1 MGGYGMGYFIVVCMG
16 YLLGCSSMALYLS
29 RYKKVD
35 MKSAGTGNLGAS
47 NATALMG
54 WRYGVLVAL
63 HDIGKSVLAVLLA
76 KYLFPNLEY
85 AGAAAGIASV
95 MGHIFPFYLK
105 FKGGKG
111 FASYWGMTL
120 ALNWKLALVIFVAG
134 LLLTF
139 LTDYIVTA
147 TTTTVITVPAYL
159 GFATNSLILVLILCI
174 GSAVIIYKHRKNYV
188 RIFRGTEIGLRSVAR
203 GEHKVK

>member
-1 MGGYGMGYFIVVCMG
+1 MGYFIVVCMG

-63 HDIGKSVLAVLLA
+63 HDIGKSVLAVMLA
-76 KYLFPNLEY
+76 KFFFPNLEY

-147 TTTTVITVPAYL
+147 TTTTVIAVPVYL

>member
-1 MGGYGMGYFIVVCMG
+1 MGYFIVVCMG

-29 RYKKVD
+29 KFKKVD

-54 WRYGVLVAL
+54 WGYGVLVAL
-63 HDIGKSVLAVLLA
+63 HDIGKSVLAVMLA
-76 KYLFPNLEY
+76 KLFFPNLEY

-147 TTTTVITVPAYL
+147 TTTTVIAVPVYL

>member
-1 MGGYGMGYFIVVCMG
+1 MGYFIVVCMG

-29 RYKKVD
+29 KYKKVD
-35 MKSAGTGNLGAS
+35 MKNAGTGNLGAS

-63 HDIGKSVLAVLLA
+63 HDIGKSALAVMLA
-76 KYLFPNLEY
+76 KFFFPNLEY
-85 AGAAAGIASV
+85 AGAAAGVASV

-105 FKGGKG
+105 GKGGKG

-120 ALNWKLALVIFVAG
+120 ALNWKLALVIFMAG
-134 LLLTF
+134 LLITF
-139 LTDYIVTA
+139 LTDYIVIA
-147 TTTTVITVPAYL
+147 TTTTVVTVPVYL

>member
-1 MGGYGMGYFIVVCMG
+1 MGYFIVVCMG

-147 TTTTVITVPAYL
+147 TTTTVIAVPVYL
-159 GFATNSLILVLILCI
+159 GFATDSLILVLILCI

>member
-1 MGGYGMGYFIVVCMG
+1 MGYFIVVCMG

-63 HDIGKSVLAVLLA
+63 HDIGKSVLAVMLA
-76 KYLFPNLEY
+76 RFFFPNLEY

-147 TTTTVITVPAYL
+147 TTTTVIAVPVYL
-159 GFATNSLILVLILCI
+159 GFATNNLILVLILCI

>member
-1 MGGYGMGYFIVVCMG
+1 MGYAITI
-16 YLLGCSSMALYLS
+16 LLSYILGSSSMAFYLS
-29 RYKKVD
+29 KLKAVD
-35 MKSAGTGNLGAS
+35 IRKNGSGNLGAS
-47 NATALMG
+47 NATVLFG
-54 WRYGVLVAL
+54 WGAGVLVAI
-63 HDIGKSVLAVLLA
+63 HDIGKAFLAVILA
-76 KYLFPNLEY
+76 RLVFPDLAY
-85 AGAAAGIASV
+85 IGTVAGVCAV
-95 MGHIFPFYLK
+95 LGHIFPFYLN
-105 FKGGKG
+105 FRGGKG
-111 FASYWGMTL
+111 FASFWGMTL

-147 TTTTVITVPAYL
+147 TTTTVIAVPVYL
-159 GFATNSLILVLILCI
+159 GFATNNLILVLILCI

>member
-1 MGGYGMGYFIVVCMG
+1 MGYFIVVCMG

-63 HDIGKSVLAVLLA
+63 HDIGKSVLAVMLA
-76 KYLFPNLEY
+76 RFFFPNLEY

-111 FASYWGMTL
+111 FASYWGMTQ

-147 TTTTVITVPAYL
+147 TTTTVIAVPVYL
-159 GFATNSLILVLILCI
+159 GFATNNLILVLILCI

>member
-1 MGGYGMGYFIVVCMG
+1 MGYFIVVCMG

-47 NATALMG
+47 NAPALMG

-147 TTTTVITVPAYL
+147 TTTTVIAVPVYL
-159 GFATNSLILVLILCI
+159 GFATDSLIQVLILCI

>member
-1 MGGYGMGYFIVVCMG
+1 MGYFIVVCMG

-63 HDIGKSVLAVLLA
+63 HDIGKSVLAVMLA
-76 KYLFPNLEY
+76 RFFFPNLEY

-147 TTTTVITVPAYL
+147 TTTTVIAVPVYL
-159 GFATNSLILVLILCI
+159 GFATNNLILVLILCI

-203 GEHKVK
+203 GEHKVT

>member
-1 MGGYGMGYFIVVCMG
+1 MGYFIVVCMG

-29 RYKKVD
+29 KFKKVD
-35 MKSAGTGNLGAS
+35 MKNAGTGNLGAS

-54 WRYGVLVAL
+54 WGYGVLVAL
-63 HDIGKSVLAVLLA
+63 HDIGKSVLAVMLA
-76 KYLFPNLEY
+76 KLFFPNLEY

>member
-1 MGGYGMGYFIVVCMG
+1 MGYFIVVCMG

-76 KYLFPNLEY
+76 KFFFPNLEY

-147 TTTTVITVPAYL
+147 TTTTVIAVPVYL
-159 GFATNSLILVLILCI
+159 GFATDSLILVLILCI

>member
-1 MGGYGMGYFIVVCMG
+1 MGYFIVVCMG

-63 HDIGKSVLAVLLA
+63 HDIGKSVLAVMLA
-76 KYLFPNLEY
+76 KFFFPNLEY
-85 AGAAAGIASV
+85 AGAAAVIASV

-147 TTTTVITVPAYL
+147 TTTTVIAVPVYL
-159 GFATNSLILVLILCI
+159 GFATDSLILVLILCI

>member
-1 MGGYGMGYFIVVCMG
+1 MGYFIVVCMG

-76 KYLFPNLEY
+76 KFFFPNLQY

-147 TTTTVITVPAYL
+147 TTTTVIAVPVYL

>member
-1 MGGYGMGYFIVVCMG
+1 MGYFIVVCMG

-120 ALNWKLALVIFVAG
+120 ALNWKLALLIFVAG

-147 TTTTVITVPAYL
+147 TTTTVIAVPVYL
-159 GFATNSLILVLILCI
+159 GFATDSLILVLILCI

>member
-1 MGGYGMGYFIVVCMG
+1 MGYFIVVCMG

-35 MKSAGTGNLGAS
+35 MKGAGTGNLGAS

-147 TTTTVITVPAYL
+147 TTTTVIAVPVYL
-159 GFATNSLILVLILCI
+159 GFATDSLILVLILCI

>member
-1 MGGYGMGYFIVVCMG
+1 MGYFIVVCMG

-63 HDIGKSVLAVLLA
+63 HDIGKSVLAVMLA
-76 KYLFPNLEY
+76 KFFFPNLEY

-147 TTTTVITVPAYL
+147 TTTTVIAVPVYL
-159 GFATNSLILVLILCI
+159 GFATDSLILVLILCI

>member
-1 MGGYGMGYFIVVCMG
+1 MGYFIVVCMG

-63 HDIGKSVLAVLLA
+63 HDIGKSVLAVMLA
-76 KYLFPNLEY
+76 KFFFPNLEY

-147 TTTTVITVPAYL
+147 TTTTVIAVPVYL
-159 GFATNSLILVLILCI
+159 GFATNNLILVLILCI